1 MRISTVQIFNIA
13 NSSMA
18 QANESL
24 VYTQEQLSTGQ
35 RVLDPSDDP
44 VASTKILAIT
54 QDLEAVAQYQRN
66 INVAKNN
73 LVIEESVLDG
83 VTNIIQRMQ
92 ELAVQ
97 AGNTA
102 TLSENEYVAISNE
115 VDSRL
120 DELMGLLNSQN
131 ANGDYIFGG
140 YKSKTEPFVG
150 NASSGFRYLGDEGQQ
165 FIKVSD
171 TTSVAATDSGK
182 AAFVDVDSAN
192 NTIFTAASP
201 ANRVNPSASISVG
214 QVIDQDLY
222 DDFYPED
229 IVITFNQDTNIV
241 PPGKNFTATEKST
254 GRVIAADQPYY
265 RGQEIEMNGVSF
277 YITGNPASATPTSS
291 GDQFFVE
298 STRKQ
303 DILTTVAR
311 FSEAMKA
318 YDGTQES
325 RDELAEIVAN
335 TIENLGN
342 AQTSV
347 LEVVGNLGARFN
359 TLDSTESLLLDS
371 ELLSRELLSQ
381 LRDVDYAEASTR
393 LSAQTLVL
401 EAAQSS
407 FVRVSR
413 LTLFS
418 QL

>member
-18 QANESL
+18 QASKEL

-44 VASTKILAIT
+44 VASTKILSIT
-54 QDLEAVAQYQRN
+54 QELQDVEQYKRN

-73 LVIEESVLDG
+73 LVIEESILDG

-102 TLSENEYVAISNE
+102 TLSQNEYVAIANE

-120 DELMGLLNSQN
+120 DELKGLLNTQN

-140 YKSKTEPFVG
+140 FKSTTEPFVG
-150 NASSGFRYLGDEGQQ
+150 SAGMGFRYLGDEGQQ

-171 TTSVAATDSGK
+171 STSVASTDSGK
-182 AAFVDVDSAN
+182 KAFVDIESEN
-192 NTIFTAASP
+192 NTIFTAASS
-201 ANRVNPSASISVG
+201 ANRTNPSASISVG
-214 QVIDQDLY
+214 QVIDQEVY
-222 DDFYPED
+222 DEFYPED
-229 IVITFNQDTNIV
+229 IVITFNEDSNIV
-241 PPGKNFTATEKST
+241 PAGKNFTATEKST
-254 GRVIAADQPYY
+254 GRVIAADQPFY
-265 RGQEIEMNGVSF
+265 RGQPIEMNGVSF
-277 YITGNPASATPTSS
+277 YITGNPASATLTSS

-318 YDGTQES
+318 FDGTQDS
-325 RDELAEIVAN
+325 RDALSDIVGS
-335 TIENLGN
+335 TIGNLRN

-347 LEVVGNLGARFN
+347 LEVVGNLGARYN
-359 TLDSTESLLLDS
+359 TLDSTESVLLDS
-371 ELLSRELLSQ
+371 ELISRELLSE

-393 LSAQTLVL
+393 LSAQSLVL